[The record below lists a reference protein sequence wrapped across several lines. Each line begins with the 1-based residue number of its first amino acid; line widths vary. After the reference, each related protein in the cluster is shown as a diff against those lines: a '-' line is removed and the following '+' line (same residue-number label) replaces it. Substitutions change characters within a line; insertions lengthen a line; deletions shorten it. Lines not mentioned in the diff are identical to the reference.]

1 MSISEQA
8 FIVVL
13 ILNTLVAVIYGIW
26 NFIQCRI
33 REKSVK
39 EYMIRMVIMLMC
51 PVVGPMFFA
60 VIKLI
65 GVLFFRQNVDL
76 ADVIF
81 SKERVT
87 TYLHA
92 DEEQESNV
100 VPIEEALVICDKGN
114 LRNLMMNVVRGDV
127 EESLASIALALNSDD
142 SETSHYAA
150 TVLRDVLNDFRAHTQ
165 ELFIVMN
172 RNEKDSCEY
181 ACLLIEYMNGV
192 LKQEVFQEA
201 EQRSFVDMMEKACDY
216 LYERDWRRLT
226 PQYIGWLCNLFLKIQ
241 SYDKM
246 KLWSDRGRDMYP
258 DELIIYV
265 CYLKYYFTVGKK
277 KQFFEELDR
286 LKQSDIV
293 IDKETLELI
302 RRFS

>member
-226 PQYIGWLCNLFLKIQ
+226 PQYIGWLCDLFLKIQ

-258 DELIIYV
+258 DELITYV

-302 RRFS
+302 RTFS

>member
-114 LRNLMMNVVRGDV
+114 LRNLMMNVVRGEV

-216 LYERDWRRLT
+216 LYKRDWRRLT

-302 RRFS
+302 RTFS

>member
-226 PQYIGWLCNLFLKIQ
+226 PQYIGWLCDLFLKIQ

-277 KQFFEELDR
+277 KQFFEELDL

-302 RRFS
+302 RTFS